1 MNRIIVPAILVIAG
15 IGLFVAYTNPTYQ
28 RTKALESQRAAYDD
42 ALTKSQQLRS
52 ERDKLLSKRNTFPA
66 DGIQKLERM
75 VPDNVDNIRLIIDI
89 NNIAARHGLS
99 LKNVALGTVSDS
111 STPRSA
117 LAAGASGDALGSV
130 DLGFGLAA
138 SYDDFL
144 AFLLD
149 LEHSLR
155 IVDVEKISF
164 RTGTSNL
171 YDFTVSIRTYWLH

>member
-1 MNRIIVPAILVIAG
+1 MNRIIVPTILVIAG
-15 IGLFVAYTNPTYQ
+15 IGLFVAFTNPTYQ
-28 RTKALESQRAAYDD
+28 RTKALEGQNAAYDD
-42 ALTKSQQLRS
+42 ALTKSKELR
-52 ERDKLLSKRNTFPA
+52 EQRDRLLSKRNTFPS
-66 DGIQKLERM
+66 DGVQKLERM

-111 STPRSA
+111 SAPRSA

-130 DLGFGLAA
+130 DLGFGLSAT
-138 SYDDFL
+138 YEDFL

-155 IVDVEKISF
+155 IVDVERISF
-164 RTGTSNL
+164 RNGASSV